1 MERSLPLPA
10 PGKPA
15 PEVRVAAGIATTL
28 RFDAPIDRAS
38 VDVEGHDTHF
48 HLVDPGEFTLL
59 LEPSVELGP
68 GESLRVTVR
77 YRDGVFPGEATVVLV
92 SHPKQVDKEVKV
104 ARPPLT
110 PEALAARVTQ
120 QQLELT
126 ALRAQCGDSALAGL
140 VFSGRLDK
148 TGVQVQRFDAPPGAQ
163 AGLKVSEGVGYRT
176 SGWAL
181 IVFEVLNLPGQQSW
195 KPGQVRLTRAD
206 GTRVKTLPVRMRQ
219 EQLAPGET
227 GLVVLEAEVISFKKD
242 EVLRLEL
249 LEANGPRRLFIPA
262 VRY

>member
-1 MERSLPLPA
+1 
-10 PGKPA
+10 
-15 PEVRVAAGIATTL
+15 VHVTAGIATTL
-28 RFDAPIDRAS
+28 RFDAPIDRAT
-38 VDVEGHDTHF
+38 VDVEGRDTHF

-77 YRDGVFPGEATVVLV
+77 YRDGAFPGEASFVLV
-92 SHPKQVDKEVKV
+92 SHPSRVDKEVKV

-110 PEALAARVTQ
+110 PEALAARLVQ
-120 QQLELT
+120 QEVELT
-126 ALRAQCGDSALAGL
+126 TLRARCGDSALAGL

-148 TGVQVQRFDAPPGAQ
+148 TGVQVRRLDAPPGTP
-163 AGLKVSEGVGYRT
+163 AGLTVNEGVVYRAT
-176 SGWAL
+176 AWAL
-181 IVFEVLNLPGQQSW
+181 IVFEVLNLPGQKPW

-206 GTRVKTLPVRMRQ
+206 GTRVKTLPVHMSQ
-219 EQLAPGET
+219 EQLAPGEA
-227 GLVVLEAEVISFKKD
+227 GLVVLEAEPLSLEE

-249 LEANGPRRLFIPA
+249 LEANGPRRLVIPT